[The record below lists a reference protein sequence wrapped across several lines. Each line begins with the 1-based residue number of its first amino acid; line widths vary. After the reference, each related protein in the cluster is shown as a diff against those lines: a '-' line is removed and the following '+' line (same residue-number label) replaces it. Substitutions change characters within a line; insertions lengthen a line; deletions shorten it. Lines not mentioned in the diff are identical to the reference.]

1 MIDKIT
7 NPSPAFSCNN
17 VPVALSCS
25 EYYSLY
31 GATFL
36 KSLVEHSS
44 PEYCYDIL
52 VFTKDLTV
60 GTMQMLNS
68 ILDGYPNFSLRFLD
82 VNMYLQEYALKVH
95 AHFGIESYFRLL
107 YPYILK
113 LYQKILYFDCDM
125 VVKNDIALLYQI
137 DIRDSFFGACVDAVI
152 VGAINDPEDRSF
164 GTFGWKEYCERKLHM
179 QNPYLYINSGV
190 LIFNLAKFRS
200 VYTADQVLKNVQ
212 EENYYLLDQDAL
224 NALCETNIFILDLT
238 WNVTT
243 NVAGTKWPYIQK
255 APLSVSNA
263 YWSARRAPNTVH
275 FADSMKPW
283 KNPNEDLG
291 YEFWTVARELP
302 IYTRIVAR
310 MSQELGEDIEYRSAD
325 GFGERVSLPMG
336 VLKEWKWT
344 IKRWSTVILPY
355 HSKRRQYIKRWYYKL
370 RGWQL
375 LKEKI

>member
-1 MIDKIT
+1 MMEKIT
-7 NPSPAFSCNN
+7 NPSPAFPCNN

-25 EYYSLY
+25 EYFSLY

-36 KSLVEHSS
+36 KSVVSHSS
-44 PEYCYDIL
+44 PEHYYDIL
-52 VFTKDLTV
+52 IFTKDITV
-60 GTMQMLNS
+60 DTMHMLNA
-68 ILDGYPNFSLRFLD
+68 ILAGHKNFSLRFLD
-82 VNMYLQEYALKVH
+82 INMYLQEYALEVH

-107 YPYILK
+107 YPYILSS
-113 LYQKILYFDCDM
+113 YQKILYFDCDM
-125 VVKNDIALLYQI
+125 VVKNDIAHLYQI
-137 DIRDSFFGACVDAVI
+137 DIGDSFFGACVDAVV
-152 VGAINDPEDRSF
+152 VGAINDPENRSF
-164 GTFGWKEYCERKLHM
+164 GAFGWKEYCERKLHM

-200 VYTADQVLKNVQ
+200 AYTANQVLMDAQ

-224 NALCETNIFILDLT
+224 NALCASNIIILDLA
-238 WNVTT
+238 WNMTT
-243 NVAGTKWPYIQK
+243 DVAGVKWPYIQK

-263 YWSARRAPNTVH
+263 YRLARQAPNTIH

-310 MSQELGEDIEYRSAD
+310 MSQELGEHIEYLPTDA
-325 GFGERVSLPMG
+325 FEKMTHLPMG

-344 IKRWSTVILPY
+344 LKRWSAVILPY
-355 HSKRRQYIKRWYYKL
+355 QSKRRQYIKRWYYKL
-370 RGWQL
+370 RGWNIS
-375 LKEKI
+375 EENI

>member
-1 MIDKIT
+1 MMEKVT
-7 NPSPAFSCNN
+7 NPSPAFSRNN

-25 EYYSLY
+25 EYFSLY

-36 KSLVEHSS
+36 KSLVAHSS

-52 VFTKDLTV
+52 VFTKNITA
-60 GTMQMLNS
+60 GTMRMLNS
-68 ILDGYPNFSLRFLD
+68 ILDGHQNFSLRFLD
-82 VNMYLQEYALKVH
+82 VNVYLQEYALKVH

-107 YPYILK
+107 YPFILK
-113 LYQKILYFDCDM
+113 SYQKILYFDCDII
-125 VVKNDIALLYQI
+125 VKNDVALLYQI
-137 DIRDSFFGACVDAVI
+137 DVGDSFFGACVDAVV
-152 VGAINDPEDRSF
+152 VGAINDPEDRTF

-200 VYTADQVLKNVQ
+200 AYAADQVLKNIQ

-224 NALCETNIFILDLT
+224 NALCEPNIIILDLA
-238 WNVTT
+238 WNMTT
-243 NVAGTKWPYIQK
+243 DVMGVKWPYIQK
-255 APLSVSNA
+255 APTSVRNA
-263 YWSARRAPNTVH
+263 YCLARQNPNVVH

-291 YEFWTVARELP
+291 YEFWTIARELP

-310 MSQELGEDIEYRSAD
+310 MSQELGGRIEYGPAGAS
-325 GFGERVSLPMG
+325 GKTLYLPMG

-344 IKRWSTVILPY
+344 LKRWSAVILPY
-355 HSKRRQYIKRWYYKL
+355 HSKRRQYIKRCYYKL
-370 RGWQL
+370 RGWKFL
-375 LKEKI
+375 EDNV

>member
-1 MIDKIT
+1 MMEKIT

-25 EYYSLY
+25 EYFSLY

-36 KSLVEHSS
+36 KSLVSHSS

-52 VFTKDLTV
+52 VFTKDITAD
-60 GTMQMLNS
+60 TMQMLNA
-68 ILDGYPNFSLRFLD
+68 ILEGRPNLSLRFVD
-82 VNMYLQEYALKVH
+82 VNLYLQQYALKVH

-113 LYQKILYFDCDM
+113 SYKKVLYFDCDM
-125 VVKNDIALLYQI
+125 VLKNDVALLYQI
-137 DIRDSFFGACVDAVI
+137 DIGDAFLGACLDAVV
-152 VGAINDPEDRSF
+152 VGAVNDPEEKSF
-164 GTFGWKEYCERKLHM
+164 GTFGWKEYCQKKLNM

-200 VYTADQVLKNVQ
+200 VYTADQVLKNAQ

-224 NALCETNIFILDLT
+224 NALCSSGTVILDIA
-238 WNVTT
+238 WNMTT
-243 NVAGTKWPYIQK
+243 DVAGAKWPYIQK
-255 APLSVSNA
+255 APLSVVNA
-263 YWSARRAPNTVH
+263 YRSARNAPNTVH
-275 FADSMKPW
+275 FADSIKPW

-302 IYTRIVAR
+302 IYTKIVAR
-310 MSQELGEDIEYRSAD
+310 MGRELGERIAYSTAD
-325 GFGERVSLPMG
+325 LHGDTLYLPMG

-344 IKRWSTVILPY
+344 VKRWSTVLLPY
-355 HSKRRQYIKRWYYKL
+355 RSRRRQRVKRWYYKL

-375 LKEKI
+375 LEEGK